1 MKQLHYLLALL
12 VFPLLLATCGGDES
26 AAPQSPQGPALIMFY
41 TDN

>member
-1 MKQLHYLLALL
+1 MKQLPYLLTLL
-12 VFPLLLATCGGDES
+12 IFPLLFAACGGGES